1 MTRNNGMI
9 WLEMISIRTAG
20 IIETGKVFEICRR
33 MFQSM
38 INREAVKILG
48 SQDVMS
54 SSCWQDILNVSGHE
68 KMVISKC
75 RYARWQGM
83 VRLQSEACQGASTDA
98 FRPSSSRFPFI
109 ATLLLRNCY
118 EALIPRMVRGAT
130 LVADNAVSHG
140 YFLQEFLQR
149 AMGERRVDALIV
161 PIGNGAL
168 LCRKI

>member
-1 MTRNNGMI
+1 MI

-38 INREAVKILG
+38 INRKVVKILG

-68 KMVISKC
+68 KMVTSKC

-83 VRLQSEACQGASTDA
+83 VGLQSEACQGASKDA

-109 ATLLLRNCY
+109 ATLL
-118 EALIPRMVRGAT
+118 
-130 LVADNAVSHG
+130 
-140 YFLQEFLQR
+140 F
-149 AMGERRVDALIV
+149 
-161 PIGNGAL
+161 
-168 LCRKI
+168 RKYHFGQMKRLETDSPNWLS